1 LDPIVP
7 LTLETPR
14 LVLRTFEER
23 DCDALQEMFGDE
35 DCVRYTIAQP
45 LAPWQTWRAL
55 ASYVGHWQLRGYG
68 PYAVVE
74 KATGSMLGPV
84 GLWFPSEWPEPEIKW
99 SLAKRFWG
107 LGFATE
113 AAVAVR
119 NMAAGTLNRARLISL
134 VRPGNTRSASV
145 ARRLGGVLEKTIPFR
160 GDVAAVYAYDLKRP
174 APVASSNPRAL
185 PPWISAEILAAIDLS
200 ELAEDSPG
208 LVEECV
214 RLGKVVGANVAAY
227 RSDARGLQGGL
238 CSYYRAA
245 NLSPALLRELT
256 RAERTFLRVVFVA
269 YQSRLA
275 RHDD

>member
-14 LVLRTFEER
+14 LFLRTFEER

-35 DCVRYTIAQP
+35 DCVRYTIEQP

-74 KATGSMLGPV
+74 RATDSMLGPV

-107 LGFATE
+107 RGFATE

-119 NMAAGTLNRARLISL
+119 DMAAGALRRARLIS
-134 VRPGNTRSASV
+134 VIRPGNTRSASV
-145 ARRLGGVLEKTIPFR
+145 ARRLGGALEKTIPFR
-160 GDVAAVYAYDLKRP
+160 GDVAAVYAYDLKRLT
-174 APVASSNPRAL
+174 PVAPSNPRAI
-185 PPWISAEILAAIDLS
+185 PPWIPAEVLAAIDPS

-208 LVEECV
+208 VIEECV
-214 RLGKVVGANVAAY
+214 RLGKAVGANVAAY
-227 RSDARGLQGGL
+227 RSDARGVQGGL

-245 NLSPALLRELT
+245 NLPTALLWELT
-256 RAERTFLRVVFVA
+256 RAERTFPGIVFVA
-269 YQSRLA
+269 YQFPLA
-275 RHDD
+275 RHDR